1 MSAQRSGDDSV
12 SEPSG
17 AISTDQLFFTL
28 SNERRRSVLEYLRE
42 HRGRVQM
49 RELVRA
55 VAAREH
61 GVDPDEVTYDQRKSV
76 YVSLRQTHLPKM
88 DSLGIVRFDPD
99 AGTIE
104 LVDGV
109 ADFDFY
115 YEPVRTDDLDWGT
128 FHVGLA
134 GLLALVVGAA
144 TFGLF
149 PFALLPGWALPW
161 TVVAVYAVAGGVQ
174 AFLTRKREL
183 STEVPWLGGLTK
195 NGSDGHSRGVRSAD
209 TPEDE

>member
-1 MSAQRSGDDSV
+1 MNAQRGEGEGSGDG
-12 SEPSG
+12 SG

-42 HRGRVQM
+42 RRERVQM

-61 GVDPDEVTYDQRKSV
+61 GVDPDELTYDQRKSV

-104 LVDGV
+104 LVDGIG
-109 ADFDFY
+109 DFDFY
-115 YEPVRTDDLDWGT
+115 YEPVRADDIDWGT

-134 GLLALVVGAA
+134 GLLALTVGAA
-144 TFGLF
+144 TLGLF
-149 PFALLPGWALPW
+149 PFASLPGWVLPW
-161 TVVAVYAVAGGVQ
+161 LVVGVYAVAGGIQ
-174 AFLTRKREL
+174 AYLTRRREL
-183 STEVPWLGGLTK
+183 STDVPWLGGLTG
-195 NGSDGHSRGVRSAD
+195 NGRRGRTAAD
-209 TPEDE
+209 TLDEPDEE